1 MNQVFAQK
9 FLTAWMLIEHE
20 FTKAEK
26 AEKRQIATDTE
37 RTALYHALVEFQHQ
51 CYWLGLIHSNDFC
64 KSFLTQLGDPAWHHD
79 APARQAI
86 IQGLPRPPW
95 PKEIPLPSF
104 EKIYAQLRMLVEM
117 ARREMEAIR
126 LAAIFNENAQ
136 FFEQDEQFG
145 KEVKDSASPQ
155 LNAEIKAAGN
165 CLAADLHTAAV
176 FHLMRIAERGLHAL
190 AKHILPVWNKQF
202 PLEFS
207 EWHDVLD
214 AIDTELGN
222 QKKQAQQ
229 LTRGSAKDQELE
241 FYSGLLKNIAYFKD
255 AYRNPVSHLR
265 GNYDRTKALVVFEE
279 VKGFMQRLV
288 KKVPLK

>member
-1 MNQVFAQK
+1 MNQIVAQK

-26 AEKRQIATDTE
+26 AEKRQIATDAE
-37 RTALYHALVEFQHQ
+37 RTVLYHALIEFQHQ
-51 CYWLGLIHSNDFC
+51 CYWLGLTHSNEYC

-104 EKIYAQLRMLVEM
+104 EKIYAQLRMLIEM

-126 LAAIFNENAQ
+126 LAVISNENAQ

-155 LNAEIKAAGN
+155 INAEIKAAGN

-176 FHLMRIAERGLHAL
+176 FHLMRIAEHGLHAL
-190 AKHILPVWNKQF
+190 AKHILSAWNKQF

-214 AIDTELGN
+214 AIDTKLGN

-229 LTRGSAKDQELE
+229 LSRGSAKDQELE
-241 FYSGLLKNIAYFKD
+241 FYSGLSKNIAYFKD

-265 GNYDRTKALVVFEE
+265 GNYDRTKALVVFGE
-279 VKGFMQRLV
+279 VQGFMQRLAT
-288 KKVPLK
+288 KVPLK